1 MEGSVSKV
9 RPRRARSDPGVHWP
23 LSQALFTYEFFSH
36 HLSWYARKIK
46 PIFEQLTFWSQ
57 MMSAY
62 QLYKC
67 TMKSVLHS
75 PTYNKVLS
83 INWLHA
89 AISKGPYSK
98 SYGFSSSH
106 VWMWELDHK
115 EGWKPENWYFA
126 TVVLE
131 KALES
136 PWDCRDIKPVNPK
149 GNQPWIFIGRTD
161 AEAPILWPP
170 DVKTWLIGKDWC
182 WEGLKAGGE
191 GGDRGWDVWMIS
203 LTQWTWVWANS
214 GRWGRIGKPGVLW
227 QINPQFSRLACE
239 SESRSVV
246 SNSLQP
252 HGLYS
257 PWNSPVQD

>member
-115 EGWKPENWYFA
+115 EGWKLNNWYFW
-126 TVVLE
+126 TVALE
-131 KALES
+131 KTLERPVCRHISATLLTLHQPMEKLSSMTSVPGAKKIGDDWSKVMKNQLLHAS
-136 PWDCRDIKPVNPK
+136 P
-149 GNQPWIFIGRTD
+149 
-161 AEAPILWPP
+161 A
-170 DVKTWLIGKDWC
+170 
-182 WEGLKAGGE
+182 
-191 GGDRGWDVWMIS
+191 
-203 LTQWTWVWANS
+203 
-214 GRWGRIGKPGVLW
+214 
-227 QINPQFSRLACE
+227 
-239 SESRSVV
+239 
-246 SNSLQP
+246 
-252 HGLYS
+252 
-257 PWNSPVQD
+257 